1 MRLFLSIAVSLAL
14 LVSAGCASI
23 GRYPV
28 SGEKCSPSDPVK
40 SMSAGECPQ
49 VPAS

>member
-14 LVSAGCASI
+14 LVSAGCAGI

-28 SGEKCSPSDPVK
+28 SGEKCGPNDPVK
-40 SMSAGECPQ
+40 SMSSPACPQ